1 MKENM
6 LVDREDSTKQIQS
19 EDHRQTGSFVPMR
32 MIEIEIGQPLPD
44 ISAFNEKTGQHY
56 QRALCLIRLH
66 TRPLGVIELQLD
78 EQGLS
83 ADAYA
88 ERIWHALH
96 APIVKHLQEDGLP
109 AVTGLDAAGVPS
121 LLTPKCIAERES
133 FLQTVPFVSIIVST
147 HDRPERLSICLRSL
161 LSQHYPRY
169 EIIVVDNAPST
180 NATADLIRQTY
191 GGIPEL
197 HYIREDRPGLSWGQ
211 NCGMTVARGE
221 IFAFTDDD
229 VVVDSYWLLEL
240 VKAFSIADDVA
251 CVTGLVL
258 PLELETPAQI
268 LLEEYGGFSKG
279 FIRRVY
285 DMAEN
290 RAKQPLY
297 PYTAGRFGTGACMA
311 FRSAFLRSVG
321 GFDPALAVW
330 YEDIAAF
337 FQVVTQG
344 YKLVYEPAAIV
355 HHLHNRDYAI
365 LRKQMYHY
373 GVGLTAYL
381 TKVILESPLL
391 LFDILAKVPYGLFFI
406 LSSRSP
412 KNSKKSKN
420 YPQELNALERKGM
433 VYGPFAYVRSRW
445 EMRKLSRRTLALK
458 ETCAVMPERRD
469 N

>member
-1 MKENM
+1 MERMGTDIVTTYQKMTPIDNQSPDYIPVRM
-6 LVDREDSTKQIQS
+6 LEVEL
-19 EDHRQTGSFVPMR
+19 
-32 MIEIEIGQPLPD
+32 GQPLPTL
-44 ISAFNEKTGQHY
+44 SAFDEKKGSSY
-56 QRALCLIRLH
+56 RRMRCLVRLH
-66 TRPLGVIELQLD
+66 TQPLGSVEFKLEKDELSPD
-78 EQGLS
+78 EYAPHIWQSLHVQINEHLRHDGLS
-83 ADAYA
+83 
-88 ERIWHALH
+88 
-96 APIVKHLQEDGLP
+96 PVTSLP
-109 AVTGLDAAGVPS
+109 AAGLPS
-121 LLTPKCIAERES
+121 LLPPQCIAERES
-133 FLQTVPFVSIIVST
+133 FLQTAPFVSIIVST

-161 LSQHYPRY
+161 LSQHYPHY

-240 VKAFSIADDVA
+240 VKAFSIADDVT

-321 GFDPALAVW
+321 GFDLALRCGM
-330 YEDIAAF
+330 DFAAF

-355 HHLHNRDYAI
+355 HHLHHRDYAM
-365 LRKQMYHY
+365 LRKQIYNY
-373 GVGLTAYL
+373 GVGLTACL

-420 YPQELNALERKGM
+420 YPQELSALERKGM
-433 VYGPFAYVRSRW
+433 LYGPFAYVRSRW
-445 EMRKLSRRTLALK
+445 GIRKLARRTLALK
-458 ETCAVMPERRD
+458 ETCAVMPVRRD

>member
-1 MKENM
+1 MGTDMVATYQKMTPIDNQSPDYIPVRM
-6 LVDREDSTKQIQS
+6 LEVEL
-19 EDHRQTGSFVPMR
+19 
-32 MIEIEIGQPLPD
+32 GQPLPT

-66 TRPLGVIELQLD
+66 TRPLGIIELQLD

-83 ADAYA
+83 AGAYA

-96 APIVKHLQEDGLP
+96 TPIVKHLQEDGLP

-133 FLQTVPFVSIIVST
+133 FLQTAPFVSVIVST
-147 HDRPERLSICLRSL
+147 HDRPERLSICLHSL

-229 VVVDSYWLLEL
+229 GVVDSYWLLEL

-279 FIRRVY
+279 FMRRVY

-297 PYTAGRFGTGACMA
+297 PYTAGRFGTGAGMA

-321 GFDPALAVW
+321 GFDPALRCGM
-330 YEDIAAF
+330 DIAAF

-355 HHLHNRDYAI
+355 HHLHHRDYAI
-365 LRKQMYHY
+365 LRKQIYNY

-381 TKVILESPLL
+381 TKVILENPLL

-406 LSSRSP
+406 LSFRSP
-412 KNSKKSKN
+412 KNSRKSKN

-433 VYGPFAYVRSRW
+433 FYGPFAYVRSRW
-445 EMRKLSRRTLALK
+445 EMCKLARRTLALK
-458 ETCAVMPERRD
+458 ETCAVMPVRRD

>member
-1 MKENM
+1 MERTGTDMVTTYQKMTPIDNQSPDYIPVRM
-6 LVDREDSTKQIQS
+6 LEVEL
-19 EDHRQTGSFVPMR
+19 
-32 MIEIEIGQPLPD
+32 GQPLPTL
-44 ISAFNEKTGQHY
+44 SAFDEKKESY
-56 QRALCLIRLH
+56 YRRARCLVRLH
-66 TRPLGVIELQLD
+66 TRPLGLVELNLEKD
-78 EQGLS
+78 ELRP
-83 ADAYA
+83 DEYA
-88 ERIWHALH
+88 PHIWQSLH
-96 APIVKHLQEDGLP
+96 VQINEHLRHDGFSPVTSLP
-109 AVTGLDAAGVPS
+109 AAGLPS
-121 LLTPKCIAERES
+121 LLTPKCVAERES
-133 FLQTVPFVSIIVST
+133 FLQTAPFVSIIVST

-161 LSQHYPRY
+161 LSQHYPHY

-321 GFDPALAVW
+321 GFDLALRCGM
-330 YEDIAAF
+330 DFAAF

-355 HHLHNRDYAI
+355 HHLHHRDYAM
-365 LRKQMYHY
+365 LRKQIYNY
-373 GVGLTAYL
+373 GVGLTACL

-420 YPQELNALERKGM
+420 YPQELSALERKGM

-445 EMRKLSRRTLALK
+445 GIRKLARRTLALK
-458 ETCAVMPERRD
+458 ETCAVMPVRRD